1 MKEDIET
8 LKHAIE
14 EGEEQQA
21 RDAVSTRASE
31 EARAAFDRL
40 EECRS
45 SGWKLCPTVIRCPFR
60 LRQCAPRVPCMLA
73 ESVCG
78 VRLSPLAGD

>member
-45 SGWKLCPTVIRCPFR
+45 SGWKLCPTVIRCPAR
-60 LRQCAPRVPCMLA
+60 LWQCAPHVPCMLA
-73 ESVCG
+73 GSVCG